1 MFCGG
6 AAGHRAGQ
14 KKSIKAALFFFFYF
28 VKIIFSHFKIYHR
41 VRNVRISRQVW
52 FQIYEIFTFSQC
64 YDTLKFCG
72 GAAGHRAGQK
82 KIDKDRTFFLT
93 VCKIVK
99 NSIFAFLHDR

>member
-14 KKSIKAALFFFFYF
+14 KKSIKAALFFFFFYF

-64 YDTLKFCG
+64 YDTLKFCA

-82 KIDKDRTFFLT
+82 KSIKTALFFNR
-93 VCKIVK
+93 V
-99 NSIFAFLHDR
+99 